1 MTCVIE
7 EHASEM
13 NLYVFSPI
21 NIFASFKHILFFPF
35 GIMLFDEKK
44 ELYEE
49 NIFYKCEELLFYF
62 LI

>member
-1 MTCVIE
+1 VIE

-49 NIFYKCEELLFYF
+49 NIFYKCEELLF
-62 LI
+62 